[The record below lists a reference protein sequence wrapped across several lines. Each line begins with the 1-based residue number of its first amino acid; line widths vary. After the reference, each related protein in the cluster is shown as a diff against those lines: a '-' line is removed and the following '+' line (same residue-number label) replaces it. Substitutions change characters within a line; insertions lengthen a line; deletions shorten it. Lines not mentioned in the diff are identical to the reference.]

1 MTELS
6 VIVEHHEAGSPIVVR
21 LVGEADVTTHALAE
35 VLTVETAKKPRLLLV
50 DLSGLEFVDSA
61 ALHQLV
67 RAHRKLRAD
76 GCALALVGP
85 TGAVARII
93 QLTALDQVFRVY
105 ASFEEAGV

>member
-1 MTELS
+1 
-6 VIVEHHEAGSPIVVR
+6 VEPHEAGSPIVVR
-21 LVGEADVTTHALAE
+21 LVGEADVTTHSLAK
-35 VLTVETAKKPRLLLV
+35 VLAAESAKKPPLLLV
-50 DLSGLEFVDSA
+50 DLSGLEFIDSA
-61 ALHQLV
+61 ALHEFV

-76 GCALALVGP
+76 GCRLALVGP